1 MKRHVLFIHGGGEKV
16 HEADKK
22 LAASLRDALG
32 TSYDVRYPEMPA
44 ADRPGY
50 ETWKGQVAKELAALD
65 GKVILVGH
73 SLGASVLLKYLS
85 EEEVEKP
92 VAGLFLVAAPYWGVE
107 DWEVGEY
114 SLQEDFA
121 SKIPKEMTVFLYHS
135 RDDEVVPLA
144 HAALYADAVRGK
156 APAGDRAGVR
166 RPRAPVRRRPVRSYA
181 GHRKFVEVS
190 SWRKYVRKTAPRSH
204 STGWVMDLRSSWWVG
219 RPATGR

>member
-16 HEADKK
+16 READKK

-50 ETWKGQVAKELAALD
+50 ETWKAQVAKELAALD

-92 VAGLFLVAAPYWGVE
+92 VAGLFLVAAPYWGAE
-107 DWEVGEY
+107 DWEVEEY
-114 SLQEDFA
+114 ELREDFA
-121 SKIPKEMTVFLYHS
+121 STLPGRLPVFFYHS
-135 RDDEVVPLA
+135 RDDEVVPFGHL
-144 HAALYADAVRGK
+144 ALYQAKLPKATVRELDGRGHQF
-156 APAGDRAGVR
+156 GDDLSEVARDIREGVR
-166 RPRAPVRRRPVRSYA
+166 
-181 GHRKFVEVS
+181 
-190 SWRKYVRKTAPRSH
+190 
-204 STGWVMDLRSSWWVG
+204 
-219 RPATGR
+219 